1 MPSAQVHLGTDKYT
15 TVSVSVPDAPIQLG
29 RLQQFLRSSLPE
41 GLVRMKGVLWVD
53 DVVGGEGGGRA
64 EAAAGGG
71 GGGGGE
77 ANIPLNH
84 GSPGASGLR
93 KVRSIIHMSGR
104 GRLGFE
110 LDGAWSGPPST
121 MVAFIGPTLDE
132 AAITSAFKAL
142 AAPAEPTLVPD
153 MQTRY
158 WRAVEQIRG
167 SELFEHVH
175 ALSGKASPGAVL
187 FRLTGHGLF
196 GYTATEIE
204 RDLRID
210 LNACNVELADAVNAS
225 IDRPKA
231 FLSFVEGDAGVAL
244 CHGVDGSITAN
255 LPETEEIGGNWDVV
269 NREATRI
276 IKYAFRNVSS
286 CKCGV

>member
-1 MPSAQVHLGTDKYT
+1 MHLGTDKYT
-15 TVSVSVPDAPIQLG
+15 TVSVAVPDAPIQIG
-29 RLQQFLRSSLPE
+29 MLQQFLRAALPD

-64 EAAAGGG
+64 EGNAAAAGADGG
-71 GGGGGE
+71 SSTK
-77 ANIPLNH
+77 IPLNH

-93 KVRSIIHMSGR
+93 KVRSIVHMSGR

-110 LDGAWSGPPST
+110 LDGSWSGPPST
-121 MVAFIGPTLDE
+121 MVAFIGPALDG
-132 AAITSAFKAL
+132 AAIAAAFKAL
-142 AAPAEPTLVPD
+142 AAPPAPTSVPD

-158 WRAVEQIRG
+158 WRAVEQIKET
-167 SELFEHVH
+167 ELFEHVH

-196 GYTATEIE
+196 GYTAAEIE

-210 LNACNVELADAVNAS
+210 LDACNIELADAVNAS

-231 FLSFVEGDAGVAL
+231 FLSFVRGDAGIAL
-244 CHGVDGSITAN
+244 CHGVDGSITPN
-255 LPETEEIGGNWDVV
+255 LPETEQIGGNWDVV
-269 NREATRI
+269 IREATRI